1 MFRTKWMFILLAGLF
16 IGISHSPS
24 WAADAALAAGASSLP
39 KAVAAV
45 SDYVIGPGDVLDI
58 SVWKDETLTRLTIV
72 RPDGFI
78 TFPLIGDLVAGGKS
92 VPQLRTELEGKLARY
107 VPDSILSLDIKQ
119 VNSMIIYVIGKVNGP
134 GRFNLNV
141 DINVLQALATAGGLQ
156 IYAKRDKIKIFRERN
171 GKIEILPFNYDDIV
185 EGKQLEQNI
194 RLKKG
199 DVVVVP

>member
-119 VNSMIIYVIGKVNGP
+119 VNSMIIYVIGKVNNP
-134 GRFNLNV
+134 GRFPLNTNV
-141 DINVLQALATAGGLQ
+141 TVLQALATAGGLNPF
-156 IYAKRDKIKIFRERN
+156 AKESMIKIIREEQGDKQIISFDYN
-171 GKIEILPFNYDDIV
+171 EIAKKDNLA
-185 EGKQLEQNI
+185 QNI
-194 RLKKG
+194 ILKKG
-199 DVVVVP
+199 DVVLVP